1 MTRLHFQ
8 PIQGRTPDII
18 NAILQVE
25 EMASVGDVGNVV
37 NVAVE
42 EHVVNAEQSDD
53 MTLLAICYTPQN

>member
-1 MTRLHFQ
+1 
-8 PIQGRTPDII
+8 
-18 NAILQVE
+18 
-25 EMASVGDVGNVV
+25 MASVGDVGNVV